1 MEQKITIEEI
11 LINDRE
17 KELIEKT
24 QKIIENVKN
33 NEYNSIKFGIFERQI
48 YKCKNKF

>member
-1 MEQKITIEEI
+1 MPLKQPNKYGTKITVEEI

-24 QKIIENVKN
+24 QKIIENIKN
-33 NEYNSIKFGIFERQI
+33 NEYNSIKFGIFER
-48 YKCKNKF
+48 